1 MEQHRLWKEI
11 EEARSKGQNETT
23 IEDNGAEIT
32 IHVEDV
38 VWYPEYY

>member
-11 EEARSKGQNETT
+11 EEARKKGQNETT
-23 IEDNGAEIT
+23 IDDNGAEIT
-32 IHVEDV
+32 IHIEDI